1 MSSRLRTSV
10 LIVGAGPAG
19 SSAAGVLAEAGV
31 DVITLEAKSLPGL
44 KTACSGILGPLAW
57 EVLPIR
63 RQDWVVGRIEWARFI
78 SPLGSRLEVEGR
90 GLARVVDREALNRD
104 LARRAEDA
112 GAVLLTGSK
121 LIGLSPGLAVA
132 KRGGA
137 RLEVRFDYLI
147 SADGAN
153 STVRGILGLSNP
165 GIELG
170 VNVRCSDGD
179 MDGYEVRLRGGSR
192 FSWIH
197 PGPGGL
203 MAGALGRLGDPVVDW
218 AKSHARCPRGEVRGG
233 LIPRRPLRRLVV
245 RFGDSWVVL
254 VGDAAGQVKPLSR
267 GGIYWGVSA
276 ARMAAEAILD
286 ELDGRGSVMAYQRR
300 WWGKFKREVAL
311 SLSARSYLERLSPR
325 GIEKLFQL
333 LKGREEILRES
344 FHVDLQGGAAAKL
357 LSPAVAA
364 SLVAISPT
372 AAASA
377 VARLITELVG
387 W

>member
-1 MSSRLRTSV
+1 MSGRLRASV

-19 SSAAGVLAEAGV
+19 SSAALVLAEAGV
-31 DVITLEAKSLPGL
+31 DVVVLEAKSLPGL
-44 KTACSGILGPLAW
+44 KKACSGILGPLAW

-63 RQDWVVGRIEWARFI
+63 RQEWVVGHIEWARFI
-78 SPLGSRLEVEGR
+78 SPLGSRLDVEGR

-104 LARRAEDA
+104 LAQRAEDA

-121 LIGLSPGLAVA
+121 LIELSPGLAVA
-132 KRGGA
+132 KRRGA

-147 SADGAN
+147 AADGAN
-153 STVRGILGLSNP
+153 SAVRSILGLRNP

-170 VNVRCSDGD
+170 VNVRCSDGY

-218 AKSHARCPRGEVRGG
+218 ANSHARCSRGEVRGG

-245 RFGDSWVVL
+245 RFGDSWVAL

-276 ARMAAEAILD
+276 ARMAADAILA
-286 ELDGRGSVMAYQRR
+286 ELEGRGSVRTYQRR
-300 WWGKFKREVAL
+300 WWRKFRREVAL

-325 GIEKLFQL
+325 GIERLFQL
-333 LKGREEILRES
+333 LKSREDTLRES
-344 FHVDLQGGAAAKL
+344 FHVDLQGEAAAKL

-364 SLVAISPT
+364 SVIAISP
-372 AAASA
+372 AAAAAA
-377 VARLITELVG
+377 VARLMTELVG